1 MPFRLTLEVIP
12 ENSEVELEE
21 MSDETAF
28 ELLYLLLQRQ
38 TRCIWNEDFRD
49 MPCYLLG
56 GGPPI
61 QLPDK
66 GLTNM

>member
-1 MPFRLTLEVIP
+1 MPFPPTLEVIP
-12 ENSEVELEE
+12 ENPEVELKER
-21 MSDETAF
+21 SDETAF
-28 ELLYLLLQRQ
+28 ELLYFLLQTRQ
-38 TRCIWNEDFRD
+38 VCILNEDFRD